1 MAHTKTLSGALRH
14 ADAAPLA
21 AELSEALAEGD
32 LVIDTTGITQASCGV
47 VQVIASA
54 QVTARV
60 LERNLQVDVAEGS
73 AFAAT
78 LDRLGLRL

>member
-1 MAHTKTLSGALRH
+1 MATTKTLSGALRH

-21 AELSEALAEGD
+21 GELAEALAAGD
-32 LVIDTTGITQASCGV
+32 LVIETAGVTQASCGV

-60 LERNLQVDVAEGS
+60 LERNLQVEVAEGS
-73 AFAAT
+73 AFATA
-78 LDRLGLRL
+78 LDRLGLHL